1 MHMAVKLSKEI
12 TQDLIQSLQKYFE
25 EELDHE
31 IGDLRATLLLDY
43 LLQEVGPTIY
53 NQAIADAQSYFQDK
67 TLDLESTLYEPE
79 MTFWQPKR

>member
-1 MHMAVKLSKEI
+1 MAVKLSKEI